1 MLLRFRNHFVRKSAS
16 AGFAHIGAE
25 SDDDRVGGW
34 REPRGVAGRIGRE
47 KLRRKRC
54 RRDGQAC
61 KLEQISAGQRCGL
74 TFCRAFAWVI
84 FHVWF
89 SPAARPCTISKKV

>member
-1 MLLRFRNHFVRKSAS
+1 MLLRFLNHFVRKSAS

-25 SDDDRVGGW
+25 SADDRVRGW
-34 REPRGVAGRIGRE
+34 CGPRGVAGRIGRE
-47 KLRRKRC
+47 NLGRKRC

-61 KLEQISAGQRCGL
+61 KLEQISTGEGGAIL
-74 TFCRAFAWVI
+74 CRAFAWVI

-89 SPAARPCTISKKV
+89 SPAAVPCTISKNV